1 MPVQEKAILC
11 HFNNSVHETMNDYMN
26 SAENWSLA
34 IEIGSK
40 VLTSHCT
47 PSTMKE
53 LLNFI

>member
-1 MPVQEKAILC
+1 MTAPLVK
-11 HFNNSVHETMNDYMN
+11 VHEIMNDYMN